1 MSSEVAL
8 IVCHEHKF
16 IFLKTRKTAG
26 TSIEISL
33 SRLTGPGDVVTKLS
47 PRDEKIR
54 LEMGIQPRGYRG
66 RFNPMPEILFG
77 SYRERIQAIREFVKG
92 KKFRNHSSS
101 IKIRNRVA
109 RGVWDSYF
117 KFCFERNPWDKTIS
131 HFYWNRAKPRKGD
144 LTFEK
149 YLKTGAFPVDSH
161 RWCRHNRLQVDFVG
175 RFENLKEDLTTAL
188 ARVGIDFDGWLPRA
202 KGGKRD
208 PKSRPYQRFL
218 SDEAREKIT
227 RVFALE
233 IELLGY
239 RFEEKVRPPRLTRE
253 ELDGQA
259 VFRATRVISTAK
271 RLNTQVISSR
281 SDRQGGLEHC
291 NDKIRRFEKIG

>member
-1 MSSEVAL
+1 L

-54 LEMGIQPRGYRG
+54 LDMGIQPRGYRG

-109 RGVWDSYF
+109 CGVWDSYF

-161 RWCRHNRLQVDFVG
+161 RWYRHNRLQVDFVG

-253 ELDGQA
+253 ELDG
-259 VFRATRVISTAK
+259 
-271 RLNTQVISSR
+271 
-281 SDRQGGLEHC
+281 
-291 NDKIRRFEKIG
+291 